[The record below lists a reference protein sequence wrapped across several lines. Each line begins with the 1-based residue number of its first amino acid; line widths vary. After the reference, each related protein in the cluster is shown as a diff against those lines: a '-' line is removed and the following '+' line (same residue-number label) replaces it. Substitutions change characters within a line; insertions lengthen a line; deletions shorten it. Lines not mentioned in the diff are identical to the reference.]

1 MGMDTSVS
9 ESGVD
14 QFVGRLLSLVMSYVL
29 LCFHIFKTGL
39 KPH

>member
-14 QFVGRLLSLVMSYVL
+14 QFVGRLLSLVMSYIIML
-29 LCFHIFKTGL
+29 SCF
-39 KPH
+39 